1 MKKRNSK
8 NSNTASRRK
17 EIIQAAMACFTERS
31 FSETSLADI
40 RRRSKASTGSIYHH
54 FKSKEQLA
62 AQVYLEGIHDY
73 QAGFLATLEKQQR
86 ARSGIVAVIEYHLRW
101 VEGHPDWARFL
112 FQKRRAEFMDTTKD
126 AFDRLNKEF
135 MGRAAAWFRR
145 HIKAGSLRPLAPD
158 IFISILLGPCQE
170 FSRQYLSGY
179 ARSALDQ
186 AIDELARAAWR
197 TLGMRHYLR

>member
-1 MKKRNSK
+1 MKRRNSK
-8 NSNTASRRK
+8 NSKTALRRK
-17 EIIQAAMACFTERS
+17 EIIQAALACFTERG

-73 QAGFLATLEKQQR
+73 QAGFLATLEQQQR

-112 FQKRRAEFMDTTKD
+112 FQKRRAEFMDTTND
-126 AFDRLNKEF
+126 DFDRLNKEF
-135 MGRAAAWFRR
+135 IGRAAAWFRH

-158 IFISILLGPCQE
+158 VFISILLGPCQE

-186 AIDELARAAWR
+186 AIHELARAAWR
-197 TLGMRHYLR
+197 ALGVSR

>member
-1 MKKRNSK
+1 MKRRNSK
-8 NSNTASRRK
+8 NSKTASRRK
-17 EIIQAAMACFTERS
+17 EIIQAALACFTERS

-40 RRRSKASTGSIYHH
+40 RRKSKASTGSIYHH

-62 AQVYLEGIHDY
+62 ALVYLEGIHDY
-73 QAGFLATLEKQQR
+73 QTGFLATLEKQQR

-112 FQKRRAEFMDTTKD
+112 FQKRRAEFMDTSKD
-126 AFDRLNKEF
+126 DFDRLNKEF
-135 MGRAAAWFRR
+135 MSRTAVWFRH